1 MLVVDDT
8 TLGPATGGVRTRAYP
23 SEGEA
28 VADARGLAQAMTIK
42 CAAAGLDAGG
52 GKIVVWRHGP
62 DRQAAFV
69 ELGRRVEA
77 LGGGLLT
84 AGDLGTT
91 DEDLRA
97 MARSTRFVHTG
108 GRRLLAAA
116 GRAMLRSVQ
125 ACADVRGR
133 AVGDLHVAIQGCGD
147 IGTAAARALRA
158 AGARVTVADLD
169 AERAEALAQEIGGRA
184 CAPDE
189 VLTLDVDVVSPC
201 AVGGAITAAVAG
213 QVRAWAVCGA
223 ANNVLA
229 SAEAEDVLLHR
240 GVLFVPDV
248 LASCGAVIEG
258 AGERLMG
265 LQDRTPLI
273 DQLRDTVGDVLRQA
287 LDTGTRASDIVRR
300 RAKARIEAKATAHA
314 SSREERR

>member
-1 MLVVDDT
+1 MDGSPAGPRRPGHGGAVVGGRRAPRPLPRRLRGPALERLLSETHHWADEGTGLRAVLVVDDT

-201 AVGGAITAAVAG
+201 AVGGGHHRRRRRTG
-213 QVRAWAVCGA
+213 Q
-223 ANNVLA
+223 
-229 SAEAEDVLLHR
+229 
-240 GVLFVPDV
+240 
-248 LASCGAVIEG
+248 
-258 AGERLMG
+258 G
-265 LQDRTPLI
+265 LGR
-273 DQLRDTVGDVLRQA
+273 
-287 LDTGTRASDIVRR
+287 VRR
-300 RAKARIEAKATAHA
+300 GEQRPGL
-314 SSREERR
+314 RRS

>member
-1 MLVVDDT
+1 M
-8 TLGPATGGVRTRAYP
+8 
-23 SEGEA
+23 
-28 VADARGLAQAMTIK
+28 
-42 CAAAGLDAGG
+42 
-52 GKIVVWRHGP
+52 
-62 DRQAAFV
+62 
-69 ELGRRVEA
+69 
-77 LGGGLLT
+77 
-84 AGDLGTT
+84 
-91 DEDLRA
+91 
-97 MARSTRFVHTG
+97 
-108 GRRLLAAA
+108 
-116 GRAMLRSVQ
+116 
-125 ACADVRGR
+125 
-133 AVGDLHVAIQGCGD
+133 
-147 IGTAAARALRA
+147 
-158 AGARVTVADLD
+158 
-169 AERAEALAQEIGGRA
+169 
-184 CAPDE
+184 
-189 VLTLDVDVVSPC
+189 
-201 AVGGAITAAVAG
+201 
-213 QVRAWAVCGA
+213 CGA